1 MLLFWVEIRRN
12 LLITNPQSNNCSKM
26 VHNKKR
32 NKHLA
37 TAKKIESESIA
48 KKNIEV
54 EKTEKTK
61 KTVRENV

>member
-1 MLLFWVEIRRN
+1 
-12 LLITNPQSNNCSKM
+12 M

-37 TAKKIESESIA
+37 TAKKMESESIA

-61 KTVRENV
+61 KTIRENV